1 MADTLDPTE
10 RSERMSRVRNRDT
23 KPELVVRRLIFGLG
37 YRYRLHP
44 KGIPGRPD
52 LAFKSR
58 KKAIFVHGCFWHQH
72 PDPECK
78 LARMPK
84 SRLEFWR
91 PKLTN
96 NRQRDEANIKKLK
109 EMGWSAL
116 EIWECELKD
125 LDRVSERVQQFLG

>member
-1 MADTLDPTE
+1 MVDTLDPTE

-23 KPELVVRRLIFGLG
+23 KPELVVRRLVFGLG
-37 YRYRLHP
+37 YRYRLHQR
-44 KGIPGRPD
+44 GIPGRPD

-72 PDPECK
+72 PDPKCK

-91 PKLTN
+91 PKLTK

-125 LDRVSERVQQFLG
+125 LDRVSERVRQFLG